1 MKKLFSILAFACV
14 AMLISSCN
22 KEGVFNPKK
31 KISKIYTS
39 NSYTINGN
47 TTTSDKTLSEEWT
60 WNKNNTL
67 AKIDAHGFYETT
79 ETYTYDKKRVTRID
93 GVATNT
99 SGITGGGTSSYTY
112 HIEFKY
118 NSKELSEASYYDG
131 NELQTKLT
139 FTHQNGKISKIE
151 LFEMNLEN
159 MDKNIKALH
168 SILPEHLYS
177 NLEKMYK
184 NRLSKSNTKGD
195 ASIIYEFTWDK
206 NNISKAVCTAQWVEG
221 YEKDIMEYKYDN
233 YSNPFYGYLSPEMGE
248 YSGADYFSKN
258 NITQITTQYQT
269 SFDNDKGDTN
279 IENFNY
285 TYEGKY
291 PVTCSHTSS
300 YYGGSYTTTTE
311 YEYK

>member
-1 MKKLFSILAFACV
+1 MKKTFLFLAFACV
-14 AMLISSCN
+14 AMLFSSCH

-47 TTTSDKTLSEEWT
+47 TTTFNKTLEEEWT

-67 AKIDAHGFYETT
+67 SKIDVHGSLSETT
-79 ETYTYDKKRVTRID
+79 ETYTYDKKRVSRID
-93 GVATNT
+93 GVTT
-99 SGITGGGTSSYTY
+99 HTTGINGGGTSSY

-118 NSKELSEASYYDG
+118 NGKELSEASYYDG
-131 NELQTKLT
+131 NELQTKLK

-151 LFEMNLEN
+151 LFEMDLEN
-159 MDKNIKALH
+159 MDKNIKAIH

-184 NRLSKSNTKGD
+184 KRLSKSNTKGD
-195 ASIIYEFTWDK
+195 ATIIYELTWDK
-206 NNISKAVCTAQWVEG
+206 NNISKAVCTAQWIEG

-233 YSNPFYGYLSPEMGE
+233 YNNPFYGFLSPEMGE

-258 NITQITTQYQT
+258 NITQITTHYQ
-269 SFDNDKGDTN
+269 SSYSEY
-279 IENFNY
+279 ENSTDINNY
-285 TYEGKY
+285 TYTYDGKY
-291 PVTCSHTSS
+291 PVSCTQTVN
-300 YYGGSYTTTTE
+300 YDEGSYTTTTE

>member
-1 MKKLFSILAFACV
+1 MKKTFLFLVFACV
-14 AMLISSCN
+14 AMLFSSCH

-39 NSYTINGN
+39 SSYTFNGN
-47 TTTSDKTLSEEWT
+47 TTTFDKTLSEEWT

-67 AKIDAHGFYETT
+67 AKIDAHGSLSETT

-93 GVATNT
+93 GVSTNT
-99 SGITGGGTSSYTY
+99 SGITGGGTYTY

-118 NSKELSEASYYDG
+118 NGKELSEASYYDG
-131 NELQTKLT
+131 NELQTKLI

-151 LFEMNLEN
+151 LFEMDLKN
-159 MDKNIKALH
+159 MDKNIKAIH
-168 SILPEHLYS
+168 SILPEHLYA

-195 ASIIYEFTWDK
+195 ATIIYELTWDK
-206 NNISKAVCTAQWVEG
+206 NNISKAVCTAQWIEG

-233 YSNPFYGYLSPEMGE
+233 YNNPFYGFLSPEMGE
-248 YSGADYFSKN
+248 YSGADYFSQN
-258 NITQITTQYQT
+258 NITQITTQYQASDSEYESST
-269 SFDNDKGDTN
+269 D
-279 IENFNY
+279 IENYTY
-285 TYEGKY
+285 TYEGKF
-291 PVTCSHTSS
+291 PVSCTHTVNFSE
-300 YYGGSYTTTTE
+300 GSYSTTTE

>member
-1 MKKLFSILAFACV
+1 MLF
-14 AMLISSCN
+14 SSCN

-195 ASIIYEFTWDK
+195 ASIIYELTWDK

-300 YYGGSYTTTTE
+300 YYEGSYTTTTE